1 MHVCKSFRAILTKAL
16 ILIKSNT
23 YYLYKTNRQT
33 NKGKTM
39 NEFEVVITNWE
50 SGNTEVEIVEEEL
63 IERLIAILGYR
74 FEGLR
79 EKEWNSDT
87 EVELESEEAWVR
99 IFQK

>member
-1 MHVCKSFRAILTKAL
+1 
-16 ILIKSNT
+16 
-23 YYLYKTNRQT
+23 
-33 NKGKTM
+33 M

-50 SGNTEVEIVEEEL
+50 SGNTEVEIVEEES
-63 IERLIAILGYR
+63 IERLIAILGCR

>member
-1 MHVCKSFRAILTKAL
+1 
-16 ILIKSNT
+16 
-23 YYLYKTNRQT
+23 
-33 NKGKTM
+33 M

-50 SGNTEVEIVEEEL
+50 SGNTEVEIVEEES